1 MFSNFYPFLSLH
13 CRSPEYWTW
22 IHIWRHFGQLEANIY
37 IAVGE
42 YIAVLL
48 QIVMQQKKC
57 TRINRQLCKYENY
70 ALRHMMIHDIY
81 VFSFSRGW
89 CWMFWSTW
97 PFLSIVWCLCSK
109 IPSVIIHYLAKHIP
123 ADEWCLIIAFSV
135 DYELLGWKISN
146 MLHSGLI
153 DVYDVLM
160 FLGNLEHARGWENG
174 VPRFFCFR
182 NARN

>member
-1 MFSNFYPFLSLH
+1 VFGTAFAVLFRRKRRKIPPNASLPTRLFQPH
-13 CRSPEYWTW
+13 AKAKRGIWTGRQKIGEASSRPRCAYSARAYRPRSPKQ
-22 IHIWRHFGQLEANIY
+22 G
-37 IAVGE
+37 
-42 YIAVLL
+42 
-48 QIVMQQKKC
+48 
-57 TRINRQLCKYENY
+57 
-70 ALRHMMIHDIY
+70 LRHMMIHDIY

-135 DYELLGWKISN
+135 DYEMLGWKISN